1 MIGGA
6 LLCISYRCFCWE
18 FLLCLWEM
26 RKEGEKQES
35 CELRDFPW
43 LLWWGHLKF
52 EICSKKCKLLTG
64 LATTPILRIDG
75 EVTGWARDL
84 FTLPND
90 RVDSLQWRKYDPA
103 LSQKWP
109 LSLRLYLYHCWQN
122 AADGWVGF
130 SWGTTK
136 SSKVVRDIGFQW
148 SQKKHLAGQTWVLRW
163 RIACCCV
170 WDKSGKVKWRSL
182 ALT

>member
-1 MIGGA
+1 MG
-6 LLCISYRCFCWE
+6 LCSAFLTDAFAGNFCSVLGKWE
-18 FLLCLWEM
+18 
-26 RKEGEKQES
+26 RKERSRSHVNSGTFHDS
-35 CELRDFPW
+35 CD
-43 LLWWGHLKF
+43 GGISSLKYAQ
-52 EICSKKCKLLTG
+52 KCKLLTG
-64 LATTPILRIDG
+64 LATTPILRIDE
-75 EVTGWARDL
+75 EVTDWMRDL

-109 LSLRLYLYHCWQN
+109 LSLHLHLYHCWQN
-122 AADGWVGF
+122 AADG
-130 SWGTTK
+130 WGTTK

-163 RIACCCV
+163 RTACCCV